1 MLENKFAG
9 IGNQFIAGNY
19 AMAVMPSFS
28 YVPWAFDRKNEFS
41 DFLFPRPNRASGSFE
56 PVATLMDPTA
66 CLMVNSRSKNY
77 EEIMKYLKFWTED
90 EQLQFWGTKEMA
102 RIPASKK
109 AWKSK
114 EMSDLWPSRV
124 ASYNDGTLFSGS
136 TTAPRFIG
144 VSQVEQYMRVAI
156 QKAVGGKMSA
166 SDALNEA
173 NANASKQM
181 DILLGD

>member
-1 MLENKFAG
+1 
-9 IGNQFIAGNY
+9 
-19 AMAVMPSFS
+19 
-28 YVPWAFDRKNEFS
+28 
-41 DFLFPRPNRASGSFE
+41 
-56 PVATLMDPTA
+56 
-66 CLMVNSRSKNY
+66 
-77 EEIMKYLKFWTED
+77 
-90 EQLQFWGTKEMA
+90 MA

-136 TTAPRFIG
+136 TPAPRFIG

-156 QKAVGGKMSA
+156 QKAIGGKMSA